1 MGTFCIF
8 FPMNLRGKK
17 ILLGITGSIAA
28 YKACEL
34 LRILQKRGA
43 EVRVAMTDDA
53 AKFVGQ
59 TTFAALSNF
68 PVLEAAALDTK
79 PFQHIDYPRW
89 ADIYMVAPC
98 SATSIARFA
107 HGTGEEPVSLCF
119 LAMQGEKWVVP
130 AMNSA
135 MYNSPAVQKNL
146 EILRSYGV
154 KVMEPA
160 TGHLACGEEGAGKFP
175 EPEDIADEL
184 EFSSASANQT
194 LLMTIGRTQEA
205 IDPVRYISN
214 GSSGKTGAAIAKEF
228 LRNGWRVIVV
238 CGPMEAKLP
247 KQCEKIE
254 VKSAKDMN
262 EAVLKMQT
270 QANVVAHVAAV
281 ADYHPKHIAAEKIKD
296 SRAVQKLELEETPN
310 ILKNTMK
317 NKTQEQ
323 VIVSFALETENA
335 LENAQK
341 KIDESMVDILVVN
354 TAASG
359 KGGIGKDFAEY
370 GILSKIGPLGL
381 PAEPLLALCYD
392 SKEKLASRLYSRIT
406 DSLHFYKRNK

>member
-1 MGTFCIF
+1 MK
-8 FPMNLRGKK
+8 LRGKK

-43 EVRVAMTDDA
+43 EVRVAMTSEA

-59 TTFAALSNF
+59 TTFAALSKF
-68 PVLEAAALDTK
+68 PVLEAAALVSK

-146 EILRSYGV
+146 ETLRSYGV

-184 EFSSASANQT
+184 EFGLANENKT
-194 LLMTIGRTQEA
+194 LLMTIGRTQEI
-205 IDPVRYISN
+205 IDPVRYVSN
-214 GSSGKTGAAIAKEF
+214 SSSGKTGAAIAKEF
-228 LRNGWRVIVV
+228 LRKGWRVIAV

-254 VKSAKDMN
+254 VKSAEDMN
-262 EAVLKMQT
+262 EAVLKMQA
-270 QANVVAHVAAV
+270 QANVVVHAAAV
-281 ADYHPKHIAAEKIKD
+281 ADYRPKHIAAEKIKD
-296 SRAVQKLELEETPN
+296 SRTMQELELEETPN
-310 ILKNTMK
+310 ILKNTIK
-317 NKTQEQ
+317 NKAAMQI
-323 VIVSFALETENA
+323 IVSFALETENA

-341 KIDESMVDILVVN
+341 KFDESGVDILVVN

-359 KGGIGKDFAEY
+359 KGGIGKDFVEY
-370 GILSKIGPLGL
+370 GIISKIGPLGL
-381 PAEPLLALCYD
+381 PVEPLLALRYD
-392 SKEKLASRLYSRIT
+392 SKEELASRLYGRLT
-406 DSLHFYKRNK
+406 DSLHFSMRNK